1 MFTGYADEIIKLNEY
16 YLRHPLT
23 WIVFGLA
30 AVMLVAI
37 TAIYIVGII
46 RHSSMM
52 RQRRRERDERR
63 RRAVVVISSE
73 MQHRRKDNDGH
84 H

>member
-46 RHSSMM
+46 RH
-52 RQRRRERDERR
+52 
-63 RRAVVVISSE
+63 
-73 MQHRRKDNDGH
+73 
-84 H
+84 